1 MLRLEIL
8 DIRSRGGK
16 AKVLGTLMGIGGA
29 MVMTFYKGVEIH
41 LWTTHVDLLHRSQ
54 HPHLEAS
61 TTHEYAHRILG
72 CLLALASSLGY
83 ALWLIIQV
91 IDLCMIFIHIL
102 ETKIQMNY
110 LFS

>member
-1 MLRLEIL
+1 M
-8 DIRSRGGK
+8 
-16 AKVLGTLMGIGGA
+16 LGTLMGIGGA

-54 HPHLEAS
+54 HPHLEAP

-91 IDLCMIFIHIL
+91 I
-102 ETKIQMNY
+102 Y
-110 LFS
+110 A